1 MLYFKN
7 AHLAWLIMFQTG
19 LYRKKAMNFACYLP
33 YRNGANH
40 LIILSIKHRSG
51 IDMSEKAETAEK
63 PSGGKKGIIIMA
75 VVAILAIGAGAGGAW
90 FFLQGQP
97 EDEYEPARPKK
108 IPTAFKELDIFT
120 VNLQP
125 EERNQYLQ
133 VGLTVKI
140 RDTDVSME
148 IDKKMPEIRNRI
160 LLLLTS
166 KTAPDI
172 SSLAGK
178 QQLSTEITEEIRKTM
193 DSDMLRE
200 EIMEVL
206 FTSFVIQ

>member
-1 MLYFKN
+1 
-7 AHLAWLIMFQTG
+7 
-19 LYRKKAMNFACYLP
+19 
-33 YRNGANH
+33 
-40 LIILSIKHRSG
+40 
-51 IDMSEKAETAEK
+51 MSEKAETGK
-63 PSGGKKGIIIMA
+63 SSGKKGVIIMI
-75 VVAILAIGAGAGGAW
+75 VVAILAIGAGAAGAW
-90 FFLQGQP
+90 FFMQGQQ

-108 IPTAFKELDIFT
+108 IPTSFKELDVFT

-133 VGLTVKI
+133 VGLTIKI

-148 IDKKMPEIRNRI
+148 IDKQMPEIRNRI

-166 KTAPDI
+166 KTATDI

-178 QQLSTEITEEIRKTM
+178 QQLSTDIAKEVRKSL
-193 DSDMLRE
+193 DSEMLRE
-200 EIMEVL
+200 EVLDVL

>member
-1 MLYFKN
+1 
-7 AHLAWLIMFQTG
+7 
-19 LYRKKAMNFACYLP
+19 
-33 YRNGANH
+33 
-40 LIILSIKHRSG
+40 
-51 IDMSEKAETAEK
+51 
-63 PSGGKKGIIIMA
+63 MA

-90 FFLQGQP
+90 FFLQGQQ

-133 VGLTVKI
+133 VGLTIKI
-140 RDTDVSME
+140 RDTDVSAE
-148 IDKKMPEIRNRI
+148 IDRLMPEIRNRI

-166 KTAPDI
+166 KTATDI
-172 SSLAGK
+172 SSLTGK
-178 QQLSTEITEEIRKTM
+178 QQLSTEITKEIRKTL
-193 DSDMLRE
+193 DSEILRE
-200 EIMEVL
+200 EVMDVL

>member
-1 MLYFKN
+1 M
-7 AHLAWLIMFQTG
+7 
-19 LYRKKAMNFACYLP
+19 
-33 YRNGANH
+33 
-40 LIILSIKHRSG
+40 SG
-51 IDMSEKAETAEK
+51 KAEAEK
-63 PSGGKKGIIIMA
+63 SSGKKGLMIT
-75 VVAILAIGAGAGGAW
+75 ILAVILALGAGAGGAW
-90 FFLQGQP
+90 FFMQGQP
-97 EDEYEPARPKK
+97 ADEYEPARPKK

-120 VNLQP
+120 INLQP

-148 IDKKMPEIRNRI
+148 IDRQMPEIRNRI

-166 KTAPDI
+166 KTAADL

-178 QQLSTEITEEIRKTM
+178 QQLSAEILDEIRKTL
-193 DSDMLRE
+193 DSGMLRE
-200 EIMEVL
+200 EVLDVL

>member
-1 MLYFKN
+1 
-7 AHLAWLIMFQTG
+7 
-19 LYRKKAMNFACYLP
+19 
-33 YRNGANH
+33 
-40 LIILSIKHRSG
+40 
-51 IDMSEKAETAEK
+51 MSEKAETEK

-90 FFLQGQP
+90 FFLQGQQ

-133 VGLTVKI
+133 VGLTIKI
-140 RDTDVSME
+140 RDTDVSAE
-148 IDKKMPEIRNRI
+148 IDRLMPEIRNRI

-166 KTAPDI
+166 KTATDI
-172 SSLAGK
+172 SSLTGK
-178 QQLSTEITEEIRKTM
+178 QQLSTEITKEIRKTL
-193 DSDMLRE
+193 DSEILRE
-200 EIMEVL
+200 EVMDVL

>member
-1 MLYFKN
+1 MSETAVVEKSGN
-7 AHLAWLIMFQTG
+7 
-19 LYRKKAMNFACYLP
+19 KK
-33 YRNGANH
+33 G
-40 LIILSIKHRSG
+40 LIIMI
-51 IDMSEKAETAEK
+51 
-63 PSGGKKGIIIMA
+63 
-75 VVAILAIGAGAGGAW
+75 VVTVLAIGAGAGGAW
-90 FFLQGQP
+90 FLLQGQQ

-108 IPTAFKELDIFT
+108 IPTAFKELDVFT

-166 KTAPDI
+166 KTAADLSPL
-172 SSLAGK
+172 SGK
-178 QQLSTEITEEIRKTM
+178 QQLSSEIIDEIRKTL
-193 DSDMLRE
+193 DSEMLRE
-200 EIMEVL
+200 EVMDVL

>member
-1 MLYFKN
+1 
-7 AHLAWLIMFQTG
+7 
-19 LYRKKAMNFACYLP
+19 
-33 YRNGANH
+33 
-40 LIILSIKHRSG
+40 
-51 IDMSEKAETAEK
+51 MSEKAETEK
-63 PSGGKKGIIIMA
+63 SSGKKGLIIMIL
-75 VVAILAIGAGAGGAW
+75 VVVLAISAGAGGAW
-90 FFLQGQP
+90 FFIQGQL
-97 EDEYEPARPKK
+97 EDEYELARPKK

-140 RDTDVSME
+140 RDTDVSLE

-166 KTAPDI
+166 KTAADL
-172 SSLAGK
+172 SSLTGK
-178 QQLSTEITEEIRKTM
+178 QQLSAEIVDEIRKTL
-193 DSDMLRE
+193 DSEMLRE
-200 EIMEVL
+200 EVLDAL

>member
-1 MLYFKN
+1 M
-7 AHLAWLIMFQTG
+7 
-19 LYRKKAMNFACYLP
+19 
-33 YRNGANH
+33 
-40 LIILSIKHRSG
+40 
-51 IDMSEKAETAEK
+51 
-63 PSGGKKGIIIMA
+63 
-75 VVAILAIGAGAGGAW
+75 
-90 FFLQGQP
+90 QGQQ

-108 IPTAFKELDIFT
+108 IPTAFKELDVFT

-140 RDTDVSME
+140 RDTDVSLE

-166 KTAPDI
+166 KTAADLSPL
-172 SSLAGK
+172 SGK
-178 QQLSTEITEEIRKTM
+178 QQLSGEIIDEIRKTL
-193 DSDMLRE
+193 DSEMLRE
-200 EIMEVL
+200 EVMDVL